1 MNANQLFLLATTLF
15 MGLALWLTPRLSRR
29 GIFFGYTVDPAFPT
43 SAAGR
48 RITRRYAL
56 FIGPATAL
64 ALLIGAI
71 EPKLGAL
78 GFLLM
83 LLAQLTGLW
92 WAREEVRPHHVAASP
107 VRSAAL
113 TTRSTRL
120 PGGWLVWILPAVLP
134 LVSLYLLHDR
144 LPSLPDRIPIH
155 WGIDGQP
162 DRWTPKSFRSVAAL
176 PVLGLLLTAALVL
189 MGTALARARQV
200 SPAGDSAAHE
210 SRRRYF
216 SLRTL
221 LIVLYFVNT
230 LFFLLTLQLLGLTG
244 GLPIRFMLIGLTL
257 GLFVLIGFSWHY
269 AQRRPDDEPPT
280 DGTRDECWYLGI
292 LYANPADPAIMVEQ
306 RLGFG
311 YTLNLARPAAWLI
324 LACAL
329 APAFLAPW
337 LR

>member
-1 MNANQLFLLATTLF
+1 MNPNQLVLLATTF
-15 MGLALWLTPRLSRR
+15 VISLALWLTPRLSRR
-29 GIFFGYTVDPAFPT
+29 GIFFGYTVDPAFPAT
-43 SAAGR
+43 ATGR
-48 RITRRYAL
+48 RITRRYGL
-56 FIGPATAL
+56 FIGSATAL
-64 ALLIGAI
+64 ALLLGATA
-71 EPKLGAL
+71 PKLSLL
-78 GFLLM
+78 GFLVM
-83 LLAQLTGLW
+83 LLAHFMGLW
-92 WAREEVRPHHVAASP
+92 WAREEVRPHHVPASP

-120 PGGWLVWILPAVLP
+120 PGGWLVWLLPAVLP
-134 LVSLYLLHDR
+134 LVSLYLLNDR
-144 LPSLPDRIPIH
+144 LPDLPDRVPVH
-155 WGIDGQP
+155 WGFDGQP
-162 DRWTPKSFRSVAAL
+162 DRWTAKSFRSVAAL
-176 PVLGLLLTAALVL
+176 PILGLSLTAAFILISA
-189 MGTALARARQV
+189 ALARSRQV

-230 LFFLLTLQLLGLTG
+230 LLFLLSLQLLGLTG
-244 GLPIRFMLIGLTL
+244 GLPIRLMLIGLTL
-257 GLFVLIGFSWHY
+257 GTFVLIGLSWHY
-269 AQRRPDDEPPT
+269 AQRRSDDEPPS
-280 DGTRDECWYLGI
+280 DGTRDECWYLG
-292 LYANPADPAIMVEQ
+292 LFYANPADPAIMVEQ